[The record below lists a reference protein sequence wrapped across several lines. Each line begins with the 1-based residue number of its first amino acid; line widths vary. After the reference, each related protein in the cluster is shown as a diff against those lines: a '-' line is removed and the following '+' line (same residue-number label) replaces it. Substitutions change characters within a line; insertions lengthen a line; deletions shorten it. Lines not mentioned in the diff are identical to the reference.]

1 MQEAVKLVKRDL
13 GSEAIILSTKAVEGL
28 RDEKNGGKMGVE
40 VVAALDY
47 DYAPTVAYPP
57 FSQMVKERIAPRKAV
72 PAEQESLSLLKREIG
87 ELKETLQR
95 SLRPLGEYNR
105 DSLAREV
112 KDLKWMANYFLKK
125 AAPVRQRRFPQWLI
139 YFYYQ
144 MLQQGICEEIALLL
158 IEGLQHTLSADALS
172 DKERVRDCLS
182 SEIEKGLLFGGPLQ
196 MVPGKTKVAALVGPT
211 GVGKTTTIAKL
222 AALYALVNKKKIAL
236 VTVDTYRIAAA
247 EQLRTYARIIGLPFK
262 RVSSPREFSHV
273 VSDFYD
279 RDLILVDTAGRSPR
293 DLSQLEEL
301 RNFLKQSFP
310 VEVHLVMS
318 ITHKDDTLSATG
330 EQFKVLPVD
339 KIIFTKLDEAHTLGS
354 IVNQLYKMRKPL
366 SYVTTGQKVPEDIEV
381 ATREH
386 IIPAVLGERDAY
398 NC

>member
-1 MQEAVKLVKRDL
+1 
-13 GSEAIILSTKAVEGL
+13 
-28 RDEKNGGKMGVE
+28 
-40 VVAALDY
+40 
-47 DYAPTVAYPP
+47 
-57 FSQMVKERIAPRKAV
+57 
-72 PAEQESLSLLKREIG
+72 
-87 ELKETLQR
+87 
-95 SLRPLGEYNR
+95 
-105 DSLAREV
+105 
-112 KDLKWMANYFLKK
+112 MAHYFLKK
-125 AAPVRQRRFPQWLI
+125 AAPVRHSRFPKSLI

-144 MLQQGICEEIALLL
+144 MLQQGICEEIALML
-158 IEGLQHTLSADALS
+158 IEGLQHTLSPDALGN
-172 DKERVRDCLS
+172 KERVRDCLT
-182 SEIEKGLLFGGPLQ
+182 SEIEKGLLLAGPLQ
-196 MVPGKTKVAALVGPT
+196 VVPGKTRVAALVGPT

-222 AALYALVNKKKIAL
+222 AALYALGNKNKVAL

-247 EQLRTYARIIGLPFK
+247 EQLRAYARIMGLPFK

-273 VSDFYD
+273 FSDFCD

-386 IIPAVLGERDAY
+386 IIPAVLGERNTY
-398 NC
+398 CC